1 MDMSWLKQTQSADE
15 YLQHAYE
22 IPAELPVLP
31 LTDEPFAARWRE
43 VQGREVPD
51 VLLSGDHGKVD
62 RWRLEQAVTRTFER
76 RPDMLEA
83 AEAAGELTKEEQE
96 ILDALRSV

>member
-51 VLLSGDHGKVD
+51 FLTEELKLAACDFVWQEKKSLSISFAHTLGAHC
-62 RWRLEQAVTRTFER
+62 R
-76 RPDMLEA
+76 
-83 AEAAGELTKEEQE
+83 
-96 ILDALRSV
+96 

>member
-43 VQGREVPD
+43 VQGGAGFSHR
-51 VLLSGDHGKVD
+51 G
-62 RWRLEQAVTRTFER
+62 
-76 RPDMLEA
+76 
-83 AEAAGELTKEEQE
+83 AEAGGL
-96 ILDALRSV
+96 